1 MNDEQAKKI
10 LEVMIA
16 YWWSKVLDKMAS
28 PPYPEFEEALEEF
41 KQEILND

>member
-10 LEVMIA
+10 LEVMID

-41 KQEILND
+41 KQEIIND